1 MLCAWFMV
9 SSNGALNGRWV
20 FWVFTNGS
28 RFSKDVISST
38 SDLHKQN
45 CECESL
51 AVTEMVLWRFWLN
64 ANYEGYSETFFFPQ
78 PNFNVVPARNW
89 GCACYL
95 VEYRVCCKNKW
106 QPSICS
112 TWMESHILMRIFKSV
127 CTWLA
132 VWKHLACWA
141 KHCGNAQWLE
151 SIIIIHVVD
160 RCTLLPIPVS
170 YYISESVQKAG
181 TKPNFF
187 CLVTPLLSSSN
198 LDIWLA

>member
-1 MLCAWFMV
+1 MQTMKATV
-9 SSNGALNGRWV
+9 
-20 FWVFTNGS
+20 
-28 RFSKDVISST
+28 K
-38 SDLHKQN
+38 H
-45 CECESL
+45 
-51 AVTEMVLWRFWLN
+51 
-64 ANYEGYSETFFFPQ
+64 FFFFQ

-89 GCACYL
+89 GPACYL
-95 VEYRVCCKNKW
+95 VEYRVCCENKW
-106 QPSICS
+106 QPSICNFVAHEWKAIS
-112 TWMESHILMRIFKSV
+112 WWEYSNHLCILDACNCVYSV

-132 VWKHLACWA
+132 IWKHLACWA
-141 KHCGNAQWLE
+141 KHWVNAQWLE

-198 LDIWLA
+198 SDIWLA